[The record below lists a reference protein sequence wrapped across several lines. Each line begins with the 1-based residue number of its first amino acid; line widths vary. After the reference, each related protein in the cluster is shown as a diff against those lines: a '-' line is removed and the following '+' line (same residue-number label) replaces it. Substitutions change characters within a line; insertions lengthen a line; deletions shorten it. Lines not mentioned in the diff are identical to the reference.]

1 MNLDVGKLTI
11 MDAAQLG
18 GLAVAALFVAS
29 LGGMMSWGAG
39 PSAGETLV
47 NLGGFRFWI
56 WFFGTT
62 VGLVSFGLGTA
73 VVVLTVRSWLR
84 YENRLEEWHNVAI
97 DAVIDNDGIEISRT
111 MTQWELNHT
120 NPRDVLLTA
129 LAVHA
134 RHMAGEHNAH
144 TVRELTGAVWL
155 GNIRLGDVASG
166 QGEHMSKT
174 FRQLGLLK
182 NVAPRKAGDWA
193 VDGGPEKVIEI
204 VTANW
209 SKVGKL

>member
-11 MDAAQLG
+11 MEAAQLG

-39 PSAGETLV
+39 PSSAETLA
-47 NLGGFRFWI
+47 NLGGFRFWV
-56 WFFGTT
+56 WFFGTS
-62 VGLVSFGLGTA
+62 VGLVAFGLGTA

-97 DAVIDNDGIEISRT
+97 DAVIDNDGIEVSRT
-111 MTQWELNHT
+111 MTQWELSTT
-120 NPRDVLLTA
+120 NPRDVLLVA

-134 RHMAGEHNAH
+134 RHMAGESNAH
-144 TVRELTGAVWL
+144 TVRELSGAVWL
-155 GNIRLGDVASG
+155 ENIRLGDIASG
-166 QGEHMSKT
+166 QGERFSKT
-174 FRQLGLLK
+174 LSELGLVK
-182 NVAPRKAGDWA
+182 GKAPRKAGDWA

-204 VTANW
+204 VATNW